1 MSRARWE
8 RVGVDKSQGGQRS
21 EGRVGVGRRER
32 SSAPGGVGC
41 GKAGSRLSDL
51 YIQAL

>member
-1 MSRARWE
+1 MWIRARK
-8 RVGVDKSQGGQRS
+8 VKGQRA
-21 EGRVGVGRRER
+21 EWAWGAERE
-32 SSAPGGVGC
+32 ALLLGGVGC